1 MAIIGFVIL
10 AAAAVF
16 GIGIVAENDFSID
29 VDAFNQVY
37 ETSVALLFV
46 AGVVTGLAGAFGL
59 MLMRDGLARRR
70 RLRLESRAAE
80 ELRER
85 HITELEEEHAAMRDT
100 RADHRD
106 DVDLRNHELDREH
119 VTTF

>member
-1 MAIIGFVIL
+1 MVIIAFVIL
-10 AAAAVF
+10 AAAALF
-16 GIGIVAENDFSID
+16 GIELAAVNNFSVD

-37 ETSVALLFV
+37 ETSAALVFV

-59 MLMRDGLARRR
+59 MLMRDGLVRYR
-70 RLRLESRAAE
+70 RLRLEAREAE

-85 HITELEEEHAAMRDT
+85 HIAELEEEHAAMLRNA
-100 RADHRD
+100 RADGSPS
-106 DVDLRNHELDREH
+106 VDLRERDRQH